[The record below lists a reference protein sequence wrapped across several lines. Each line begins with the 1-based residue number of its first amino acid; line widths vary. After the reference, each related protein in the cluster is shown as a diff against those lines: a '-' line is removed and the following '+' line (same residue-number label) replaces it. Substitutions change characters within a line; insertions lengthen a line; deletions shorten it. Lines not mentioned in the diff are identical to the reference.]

1 MRIGLAAGL
10 LAAAML
16 ASPLALSAEG
26 EKVIPLKDGSSV
38 VVFKDGKMAM
48 RDSKGNVTQMK
59 DGHPMETKDGQVI
72 MMKGNEIWR
81 KTQSEKDRADLYW
94 GGG

>member
-1 MRIGLAAGL
+1 MRIDLAAGL
-10 LAAAML
+10 LAVAMS
-16 ASPLALSAEG
+16 ASPLAWSVEG
-26 EKVIPLKDGSSV
+26 EKLIPLKDGTSV

-59 DGHPMETKDGQVI
+59 DGHPMETKHGQVI
-72 MMKGNEIWR
+72 IMKGNEIWR

>member
-16 ASPLALSAEG
+16 ASPHAWSAEG

-48 RDSKGNVTQMK
+48 RDAKGRVTQMK

-81 KTQSEKDRADLYW
+81 KTQSEQDWEALYR
-94 GGG
+94 GR

>member
-1 MRIGLAAGL
+1 MRNGLAASL

-16 ASPLALSAEG
+16 ASPLAWSAEG

-48 RDSKGNVTQMK
+48 RDSKGRVTQMK
-59 DGHPMETKDGQVI
+59 DGHPMETKDGQII

-81 KTQSEKDRADLYW
+81 KTQSEKDWEALYR